1 MTAKTENQPVPVDFA
16 QVRKAFEQVGQAI
29 SDRMARREALAQERD
44 QVAALPMH
52 RADLIARVGEWID
65 SVRPLYL
72 KHLETVVGPLSRK
85 PDRPLPEARN
95 GDFGLIGFD
104 GKVQPLPLI
113 ALLGPIL
120 KDALAKAI
128 DELPIDDTDA
138 LPAEERRDR
147 LARLDAAIEQM
158 DAEIADLHR
167 QAETAGLVK
176 VRRQPTREEIN
187 AHFAHG
193 RPTDPA
199 DVALAVENLTR
210 RLNGEPDIKRPPLP
224 AAPTQFIPDRDL
236 PDDF

>member
-1 MTAKTENQPVPVDFA
+1 MTAKTENQPVDFA

-72 KHLETVVGPLSRK
+72 KNLETVVGPLSRR

-95 GDFGLIGFD
+95 GDFGLIASEGRVNPF
-104 GKVQPLPLI
+104 PLI

-128 DELPIDDTDA
+128 AELPIDDADA

-176 VRRQPTREEIN
+176 IRRQPTREEIN

>member
-1 MTAKTENQPVPVDFA
+1 MIAQTENQPVDFA

-72 KHLETVVGPLSRK
+72 KHLETVVGPLSRR
-85 PDRPLPEARN
+85 PGRPLPEARN
-95 GDFGLIGFD
+95 GDFGLIASEGRVNPF
-104 GKVQPLPLI
+104 PLI

-128 DELPIDDTDA
+128 AELPIDDATA

-199 DVALAVENLTR
+199 DVALSVENLTR

-224 AAPTQFIPDRDL
+224 AAPTQFIPDLDL